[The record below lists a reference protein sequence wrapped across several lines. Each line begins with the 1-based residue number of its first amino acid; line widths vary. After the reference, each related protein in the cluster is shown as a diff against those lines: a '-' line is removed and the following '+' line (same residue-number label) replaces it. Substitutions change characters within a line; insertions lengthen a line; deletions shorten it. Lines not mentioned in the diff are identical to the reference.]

1 MVRYSTE
8 HVSAFDSTYLVS
20 SVTSAFEAWLKLT
33 AQRLRASLEVHA
45 DSPCDPRSLKN
56 GITAEAVIA
65 QSAGQAPTHQSHGD
79 TTG

>member
-33 AQRLRASLEVHA
+33 AQRLREVLKFEQIHPVIPDPWKTASPQKQ
-45 DSPCDPRSLKN
+45 SSRSQLVKLRLIN
-56 GITAEAVIA
+56 HTVT
-65 QSAGQAPTHQSHGD
+65 P
-79 TTG
+79 